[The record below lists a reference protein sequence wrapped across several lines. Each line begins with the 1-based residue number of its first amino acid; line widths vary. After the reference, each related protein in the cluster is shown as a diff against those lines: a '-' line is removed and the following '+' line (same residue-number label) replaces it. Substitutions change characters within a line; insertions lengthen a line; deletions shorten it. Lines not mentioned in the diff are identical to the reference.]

1 MSEVVSVFEGEKRI
15 DEISEDGNTPSANI
29 GGLCGAC
36 SRVLE
41 IESIS

>member
-1 MSEVVSVFEGEKRI
+1 MSEVVSVLEGEKRI
-15 DEISEDGNTPSANI
+15 DDIFEGDTPSANI

-41 IESIS
+41 IEPIS